1 MGNPDKIRISVGTA
15 SKLGF
20 KKIKMNVQT
29 TNCHLLTYSPNGCD
43 ANCAFCPQSKYTFD
57 HCQDLPDSKK
67 YLSRVIWPEYS
78 LSNLLSTLKNK
89 FPKFSMEND
98 GFQRICLQSL
108 NYAGFED
115 EVKYI
120 LQEIKKV
127 TDIPISV
134 TIPPIPGS
142 SLINFK
148 KIGVERMCFAIDSPT
163 RELFD
168 TIKGEKNSGFYQWDE
183 YIRLLK
189 ESVNIFGRG
198 FVSTHLIV
206 GLGESEFE
214 AFNFIKTM
222 KELGITTG
230 LFPFFPIKHTKF
242 ENKERF
248 SINNFRKMQL
258 GKFLI
263 DTGRKKIEDFKFN
276 DSDEIT
282 TFNISREE
290 LLKIIEISA
299 PFQTSGCPGCNR
311 PYYTSSPSEEQY
323 NYPRPLSINEKN
335 TVFDELESFCIK

>member
-20 KKIKMNVQT
+20 KKIKMDVQT
-29 TNCHLLTYSPNGCD
+29 TNCHLLTYSQNGCD
-43 ANCAFCPQSKYTFD
+43 ANCAFCPQSRYTFD

-108 NYAGFED
+108 NYAGFEH
-115 EVKYI
+115 EVKCI

-127 TDIPISV
+127 TDIPLSV
-134 TIPPIPGS
+134 TIPPIS
-142 SLINFK
+142 ESNLIDFK
-148 KIGVERMCFAIDSPT
+148 NIGVERMCFAIDSPT

-168 TIKGEKNSGFYQWDE
+168 TIKGEKNAGFYRWDE

-189 ESVNIFGRG
+189 ESVKIFGRG

-222 KELGITTG
+222 KEQGITTG
-230 LFPFFPIKHTKF
+230 LFPFFPIKHTKL
-242 ENKERF
+242 EKKTRF
-248 SINNFRKMQL
+248 SIKNFRKMQL
-258 GKFLI
+258 GKYLI
-263 DTGRKKIEDFKFN
+263 DTGRKKLEDFKFN
-276 DSDEIT
+276 DSEEII
-282 TFNISREE
+282 TFNISQDE

-311 PYYTSSPSEEQY
+311 PYYTSLPSEEQY
-323 NYPRPLSINEKN
+323 NYPRPLSKNEKN
-335 TVFDELESFCIK
+335 TVFEELESYCIK

>member
-20 KKIKMNVQT
+20 KKIKMNIQT

-134 TIPPIPGS
+134 TIPPIPES

-168 TIKGEKNSGFYQWDE
+168 TIK
-183 YIRLLK
+183 
-189 ESVNIFGRG
+189 V
-198 FVSTHLIV
+198 
-206 GLGESEFE
+206 
-214 AFNFIKTM
+214 
-222 KELGITTG
+222 
-230 LFPFFPIKHTKF
+230 
-242 ENKERF
+242 
-248 SINNFRKMQL
+248 
-258 GKFLI
+258 
-263 DTGRKKIEDFKFN
+263 KKIR
-276 DSDEIT
+276 DS
-282 TFNISREE
+282 ISGMS
-290 LLKIIEISA
+290 ISD
-299 PFQTSGCPGCNR
+299 
-311 PYYTSSPSEEQY
+311 Y
-323 NYPRPLSINEKN
+323 
-335 TVFDELESFCIK
+335 